1 MKKYKFV
8 PIEKGTCYLCQNES
22 NLDDADLCLCGCASV
37 KNGVVEDVKAEI
49 VWVCEACSNKNKDIK
64 RVKVII
70 E

>member
-22 NLDDADLCLCGCASV
+22 NLENAELCLCGCASTV
-37 KNGVVEDVKAEI
+37 NGVIKDVEAEV
-49 VWVCEACSNKNKDIK
+49 VWECESCGNKNKDIK